1 LAEGARAAAVI
12 VAGGAGLRFGGS
24 VRKQYV
30 RIGGEPVLLR
40 AIRPFLHHPRISA
53 VVVVLPPDDVADP
66 PSWLADLPVRIVAGG
81 AERGGS
87 VLNGLLATPE
97 DAASVLIHDG
107 ARPFV
112 SADIIGRV
120 LDECADGGAIAAVP
134 VTDTVQQVDAA
145 GVIIHTPDRFALWQ
159 AQTPQGFPRAGILDA
174 YRRAAEE
181 GVAATDDAA
190 LYARYAGPVRVVMGA
205 YDNLKVTRPE
215 DLPIAEAIA
224 AKSS

>member
-1 LAEGARAAAVI
+1 M
-12 VAGGAGLRFGGS
+12 RFGGS

-30 RIGGEPVLLR
+30 RIGGEPLLLR
-40 AIRPFLHHPRISA
+40 AIRPFLHHPRIST

-66 PSWLADLPVRIVAGG
+66 PAWLAGLPIRIVAGG

-97 DAASVLIHDG
+97 GAASVLIHDG

-112 SADIIGRV
+112 SAGIIDRV
-120 LDECADGGAIAAVP
+120 LDACADGGAIAGIP
-134 VTDTVQQVDAA
+134 VTDTIQQV
-145 GVIIHTPDRFALWQ
+145 GRTGLINRTLDRSVLWH
-159 AQTPQGFPRAGILDA
+159 AQTPQGFPRAGILKA
-174 YRRAAEE
+174 YQRAEE
-181 GVAATDDAA
+181 EGISGTDDAG
-190 LYARYAGPVRVVMGA
+190 LYARYAGPVRVVMGG

-224 AKSS
+224 GRSSA